1 MKLISAHATMDTKI
15 ETLYNIYS
23 IVKSNPHPT
32 TSMLQTSELILRQS
46 CPWDE
51 VVKNLNEL
59 QSEGYIN
66 MNQLSTVLISI
77 TAKGL
82 SYINMHLSVYG
93 IS

>member
-1 MKLISAHATMDTKI
+1 METKI

-23 IVKSNPHPT
+23 IVKSNPNPT
-32 TSMLQTSELILRQS
+32 KSFVPTSELILHQN

-59 QSEGYIN
+59 RSEGYIN

-77 TAKGL
+77 TEKGL
-82 SYINMHLSVYG
+82 LYIHKYLSVYG
-93 IS
+93 MS

>member
-1 MKLISAHATMDTKI
+1 MGTKI

-23 IVKSNPHPT
+23 IVKSNPQPT
-32 TSMLQTSELILRQS
+32 ASMVQISELILLQN

-51 VVKNLNEL
+51 VVKNLKEL

-77 TAKGL
+77 TEKGL
-82 SYINMHLSVYG
+82 LYINKELSVYG

>member
-1 MKLISAHATMDTKI
+1 MVTKI

-23 IVKSNPHPT
+23 IVKSSQQPT
-32 TSMLQTSELILRQS
+32 ASMLQISELILRQN

-51 VVKNLNEL
+51 VVKNLKEL

-77 TAKGL
+77 TEKGL
-82 SYINMHLSVYG
+82 SYINKQLSIYG